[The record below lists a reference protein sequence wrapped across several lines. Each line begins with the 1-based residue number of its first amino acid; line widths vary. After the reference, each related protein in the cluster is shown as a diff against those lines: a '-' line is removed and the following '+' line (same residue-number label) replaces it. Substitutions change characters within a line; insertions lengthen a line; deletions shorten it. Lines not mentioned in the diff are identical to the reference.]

1 MQAIDKDWRS
11 SYDWQSAFE
20 YASIIRTASEC
31 SKDGFGMH
39 DVAEVLAW
47 SEGEN
52 DGPSWMMVGKLNDG
66 RYFFL
71 DAGCDYTGW
80 DCKAGGDAQVAST
93 LDRLKRYGMTEEARE
108 RLEMPIDQPA
118 PNLPEEST

>member
-52 DGPSWMMVGKLNDG
+52 DGPSWLMVGKLNDG

-118 PNLPEEST
+118 TNLPEEST